1 MVAVDAITRPR
12 VMDRSMVLGSYPA
25 RPKLSPDGTQCR
37 GTLRQEGSR
46 RDDRTREADLEP
58 RTPVTAHG
66 RGVSE
71 GRRAAALDGADR
83 RDRPVDRGP
92 EAAARALAPGAARGV
107 RGRPRAVRRAL
118 DGVRAP
124 LPLRRPHRADPAAK
138 RVVPDRARPADGPAH
153 PRLRPHQRPLLPA
166 AAAQPSVGAGA
177 VSGRVASFVRSRPPT
192 F

>member
-1 MVAVDAITRPR
+1 MAAADAIRTSR
-12 VMDRSMVLGSYPA
+12 VMDRCMVLGSYPP
-25 RPKLSPDGTQCR
+25 RSKLSPDGTQCR

-92 EAAARALAPGAARGV
+92 EAAAPPAPPG
-107 RGRPRAVRRAL
+107 
-118 DGVRAP
+118 
-124 LPLRRPHRADPAAK
+124 
-138 RVVPDRARPADGPAH
+138 
-153 PRLRPHQRPLLPA
+153 
-166 AAAQPSVGAGA
+166 GAGGGGGGA
-177 VSGRVASFVRSRPPT
+177 R
-192 F
+192 